1 MGRMDDS
8 KSHNIKRLSLLM
20 LVMSV
25 ADPKTIATV
34 TLVGLNHHH
43 LCPILW
49 FKTKYVKILKRSAHK
64 TQLCSHRANNNTVGS
79 SSCVSCVQHDTTT
92 KQRNG
97 ELKTEHFF

>member
-43 LCPILW
+43 FITFLGVL
-49 FKTKYVKILKRSAHK
+49 
-64 TQLCSHRANNNTVGS
+64 
-79 SSCVSCVQHDTTT
+79 
-92 KQRNG
+92 
-97 ELKTEHFF
+97 